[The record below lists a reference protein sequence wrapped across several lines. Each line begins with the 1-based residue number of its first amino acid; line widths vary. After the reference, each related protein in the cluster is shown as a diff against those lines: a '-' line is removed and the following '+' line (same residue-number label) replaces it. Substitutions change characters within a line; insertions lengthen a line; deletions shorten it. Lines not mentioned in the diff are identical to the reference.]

1 MLQCQKWKSFSCAG
15 NIATPKRNKLGKQ
28 KLEDLVI
35 LKENK
40 KHILTLK
47 SEYKNFKQVENII
60 FDIDILENGPIE
72 EEDQTDH
79 ELLCSDIS
87 SNNDSDFDIDEC
99 NDDDEIDI

>member
-1 MLQCQKWKSFSCAG
+1 MEIS
-15 NIATPKRNKLGKQ
+15 
-28 KLEDLVI
+28 
-35 LKENK
+35 
-40 KHILTLK
+40 
-47 SEYKNFKQVENII
+47 
-60 FDIDILENGPIE
+60 PIE